1 MSLKKEISV
10 RQKNKRCII
19 YHCQSSVSIFQKV
32 ISRAKNIIEEQ
43 FSKGSL
49 FPPQKDLRI
58 RLMYS
63 LYITTM

>member
-1 MSLKKEISV
+1 MSLKKEISA

-19 YHCQSSVSIFQKV
+19 YHRQSFVNILWKI

-43 FSKGSL
+43 FSKGGP
-49 FPPQKDLRI
+49 FPPQKDLCI
-58 RLMYS
+58 RLMSS